1 MTAAVMGLPSDGAME
16 TPSRTG
22 PPAAPSPT
30 SGSTASKPRL
40 LYRGPLRLS
49 DGTLLPGVAFISTA
63 KSPFEQSASPSSA
76 RACQRGAAD
85 TKDADYDAEISLALE
100 MVRGNRVVGIDV
112 LDERSSV
119 VARTASGKEVVT
131 DVDLEATGN
140 IKM

>member
-1 MTAAVMGLPSDGAME
+1 MTAAVTGLPPDGAME
-16 TPSRTG
+16 TPPRRG
-22 PPAAPSPT
+22 PPAASSPT
-30 SGSTASKPRL
+30 SGSTSKPRL

-63 KSPFEQSASPSSA
+63 KSPFEQAASPSSA
-76 RACQRGAAD
+76 RVCQRGAAD
-85 TKDADYDAEISLALE
+85 AEDADYDAEISLALE
-100 MVRGNRVVGIDV
+100 MVRGNRVVGIDI